1 MLSRWALVLLCVVEM
16 CVRNWCKRTKNEIG
30 EIEQTRATLKEREG
44 CRYFVSPAGGEE
56 QKSRRNTKHGILFVN
71 PVCVRGCGVLCCVP
85 QRGKERE
92 RERKEKKGLECVPQ
106 RGRERRERE
115 KRAKGVCPP
124 AGERRERE
132 REEREKGVRV
142 CPPAGERE
150 ESEGEKMV
158 CVCVVGFWCR
168 TRVPT
173 QTPP

>member
-1 MLSRWALVLLCVVEM
+1 M
-16 CVRNWCKRTKNEIG
+16 
-30 EIEQTRATLKEREG
+30 
-44 CRYFVSPAGGEE
+44 SPAGGEE

-92 RERKEKKGLECVPQ
+92 RERKEKKGVECVPQ
-106 RGRERRERE
+106 RGRE
-115 KRAKGVCPP
+115 
-124 AGERRERE
+124 ERE

-168 TRVPT
+168 TSS
-173 QTPP
+173 